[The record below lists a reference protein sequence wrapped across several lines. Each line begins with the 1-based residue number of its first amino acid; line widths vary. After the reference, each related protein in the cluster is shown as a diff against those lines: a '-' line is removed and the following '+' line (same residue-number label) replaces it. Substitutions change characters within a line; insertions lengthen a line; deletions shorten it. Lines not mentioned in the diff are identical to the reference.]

1 MAARL
6 SQRIGLLRTLS
17 QFRPSFLSGLIFII
31 GLFSILQ
38 LLSIGALSQTVTQV
52 KQGSHTQAVQG
63 QQQAL
68 MDQTRMEIMNASD
81 KLNRA
86 GIYLLN
92 DKESGSVGS
101 WQSLMEEAETSLKLA
116 KSHYQQLLSVVPSDQ
131 RDTAFSEL
139 TAHYQQLYD
148 GLVELAQGIKQT
160 NEIDIFFAVP
170 IQAYQN
176 MFTQSYA
183 RYLKDSDRR
192 QQQTSLRLISQ
203 LDRTQT
209 VFVAVLAALLVIAAL
224 VWIGATR
231 LFVRPLS
238 HIHQHL
244 QRIAAGDLSQP
255 LTQNDRTAREV
266 HQLSQSITV
275 MQSGLVTLVGQ
286 VREGMETMLAHVAKA
301 NDDNQKLSIQAEY
314 QFKALSAA
322 TEHVEELN
330 QYLENHE
337 RQTQQA
343 SRHAEETSHI
353 AGKGEKM
360 MSDVKD
366 AMRAISERSQQ
377 MTDVISLIDNVAF
390 QTHILSL
397 NAAIEAARA
406 GVQGRGFAVVAREIG
421 TLASQSSHSAQNINA
436 LISQS
441 DQSVASGAQRVNQ
454 LNDSLQNIL
463 CAARETSAFLNEI
476 TAIAQQQNHS
486 IHQVTHRIGSLN
498 ESVKQNAGQVT
509 ASAHTFS
516 LLLQQAA
523 QLNSAVSLFLLP
535 ESSRNED
542 GASVP
547 IAPLSSSTV
556 EIPSRA
562 SVKIDNDASK
572 LRLKGGVVS
581 VKKPIASV
589 DYHS

>member
-6 SQRIGLLRTLS
+6 SHRNGLFLRPS
-17 QFRPSFLSGLIFII
+17 QFRPSFLSGLILII

-52 KQGSHTQAVQG
+52 KQGSHTQEIQG

-68 MDQTRMEIMNASD
+68 MDQTRMEVMNASD

-86 GIYLLN
+86 GIYLLY

-116 KSHYQQLLSVVPSDQ
+116 KSHYQQLMNAVPSDQ
-131 RDTAFSEL
+131 RDAAFSEL
-139 TAHYQQLYD
+139 TTHYQQLYD

-160 NEIDIFFAVP
+160 HEIDIFFAVP

-183 RYLKDSDRR
+183 RYLKDSDQR
-192 QQQTSLRLISQ
+192 QQQTAQRLIGQ

-209 VFVAVLAALLVIAAL
+209 VFIAVLAALLVIAAL
-224 VWIGATR
+224 VWSGVTR
-231 LFVRPLS
+231 LIVRPLH

-244 QRIAAGDLSQP
+244 QNIAAGDLSQP
-255 LTQNDRTAREV
+255 LTQCDRTAREI
-266 HQLSQSITV
+266 HQLSQSIIV
-275 MQSGLVTLVGQ
+275 MQTGLVTLIDQ
-286 VREGMETMLAHVAKA
+286 VREGMETMLGHVAQA
-301 NDDNQKLSIQAEY
+301 NDDNQKLSTQAEC
-314 QFKALSAA
+314 QFKELRAA

-330 QYLENHE
+330 QHLEKHE
-337 RQTQQA
+337 RHTQQA

-360 MSDVKD
+360 MDDVRV
-366 AMRAISERSQQ
+366 AMRAISDRSQQ

-441 DQSVASGAQRVNQ
+441 DQSVSSGAQRVNQ
-454 LNDSLQNIL
+454 LNDSLQNIIR
-463 CAARETSAFLNEI
+463 AARETSSFLNEI
-476 TAIAQQQNHS
+476 TTIAQQQNRS
-486 IHQVTHRIGSLN
+486 IHEVTHRISSLN
-498 ESVKQNAGQVT
+498 ESVKQNAGQVA
-509 ASAHTFS
+509 ASADTFS
-516 LLLQQAA
+516 SLLQQAA
-523 QLNSAVSLFLLP
+523 QLNSAVSVFRLP
-535 ESSRNED
+535 EPSQNEVD
-542 GASVP
+542 YSAPERHAVSNASVM
-547 IAPLSSSTV
+547 ADGH
-556 EIPSRA
+556 PSEPQARVSVL
-562 SVKIDNDASK
+562 SVKN
-572 LRLKGGVVS
+572 
-581 VKKPIASV
+581 PIASA